1 MVESMDTAFG
11 RIVRK
16 LDELGLAEDTLVIFT
31 SDNGGL
37 STSEGT
43 PTANLPFRAGKGWV
57 YEGGIRVPF
66 LVRMPGVAKPGSTN
80 DTPIISPDI
89 FATAVEFTGT
99 RPPAGATIDGRSL
112 VSLLR
117 GGAAPARDAL
127 YWHYPHYGN
136 QGGFPG
142 GAIRMGDW
150 KLIENYEDGSVM
162 LYNLRADVGE
172 KKDLAAAEPA
182 RVKTMR
188 AKLHAWYRETG
199 AKFLSAKPGGPEPWK
214 L

>member
-1 MVESMDTAFG
+1 
-11 RIVRK
+11 
-16 LDELGLAEDTLVIFT
+16 VIFT

-37 STSEGT
+37 STSEGS
-43 PTANLPFRAGKGWV
+43 PTSNLPLRAGKGWL

-66 LVRMPGVAKPGSTN
+66 IARLPGATLKPGSTS
-80 DTPIISPDI
+80 DVPVISPDI
-89 FATAVEFTGT
+89 FATAFEF
-99 RPPAGATIDGRSL
+99 AGARPAANATVDGRSL

-127 YWHYPHYGN
+127 FWHFPHYGN

-150 KLIENYEDGSVM
+150 KLIESYENGAVA
-162 LYNLRADVGE
+162 LYHLRDDVGE
-172 KKDLAAAEPA
+172 KKDLAAAQPD

-188 AKLHAWYRETG
+188 QRLHAWYREVG
-199 AKFLSAKPGGPEPWK
+199 AKFLRAKEGGPAPWQPGQ
-214 L
+214 